1 MVIFNSLFVCLP
13 EVFQH
18 VLLLSQLRSAGRS
31 ENSTRRSRWCW
42 AAWKQMR
49 VLQLLIKTI
58 VHTSTF
64 AVNGSTAIVYDIYI
78 YTYTYIYILYMY
90 IYIYV
95 CVCACIY
102 LFYIYIYIYLFIYF
116 WIDIYIYI
124 FIHLFIYLIIILRFI
139 WNICMFLKPCS
150 AFKTSKL
157 AINWIECWPH
167 DQCNGP
173 IGSHDF
179 WIRGVKIENW
189 TWLTYK

>member
-64 AVNGSTAIVYDIYI
+64 AVNGSTAIVYD
-78 YTYTYIYILYMY
+78 TYIYIHIHIYIFILYMY
-90 IYIYV
+90 IYRCV
-95 CVCACIY
+95 CVCLY
-102 LFYIYIYIYLFIYF
+102 LFILYLYIYIYIYLFIF
-116 WIDIYIYI
+116 ELIYIYI
-124 FIHLFIYLIIILRFI
+124 YSFTYLFI
-139 WNICMFLKPCS
+139 
-150 AFKTSKL
+150 
-157 AINWIECWPH
+157 
-167 DQCNGP
+167 
-173 IGSHDF
+173 
-179 WIRGVKIENW
+179 
-189 TWLTYK
+189 

>member
-78 YTYTYIYILYMY
+78 YTYTYIYIYLYIVYVY
-90 IYIYV
+90 IYM
-95 CVCACIY
+95 CVCLYLFILYLYIY
-102 LFYIYIYIYLFIYF
+102 LFIFIYLFLNWYIYIYIY
-116 WIDIYIYI
+116 
-124 FIHLFIYLIIILRFI
+124 IHSLIYLFNN
-139 WNICMFLKPCS
+139 NI
-150 AFKTSKL
+150 AFYMKYLHVLETMQR
-157 AINWIECWPH
+157 I
-167 DQCNGP
+167 
-173 IGSHDF
+173 
-179 WIRGVKIENW
+179 
-189 TWLTYK
+189 

>member
-42 AAWKQMR
+42 TAWKQMR

-64 AVNGSTAIVYDIYI
+64 AVNGSTAFVYDIHIQYVCVLVFI
-78 YTYTYIYILYMY
+78 YFIFLYIYIF
-90 IYIYV
+90 I
-95 CVCACIY
+95 
-102 LFYIYIYIYLFIYF
+102 FIYF
-116 WIDIYIYI
+116 WIDIYI
-124 FIHLFIYLIIILRFI
+124 FIHLFFYLIIILRFL
-139 WNICMFLKPCS
+139 WYICMFLKPCS